1 MPIAFRAVGL
11 DPPTAVMPEEKRQ
24 VKESLEEAIQEVQS
38 PDQAERVLDDLEQVA
53 AGNSEAQAAQGT
65 EASPARPAEAV
76 KQAADTA
83 PHGEKAA
90 TTLAATAAEAVAPG
104 RQAADTLD
112 VAQEVLIPEAR
123 GRKPAPEIVKPRG
136 YLQEAVLRR
145 MTPFQA
151 WDAYLFIAVN
161 HLPHTKLSN
170 TLMYALTVA
179 ATGGVCWSVGTLWAY
194 LRGSARA
201 RRALRELVPS
211 VTIATWLVEYPI
223 KTYFR
228 RKRPFIEVVRALV
241 IGKKPGSWSF
251 PSGYTASRFAS
262 ARVLSTFW
270 PEHRAAYYVLACL
283 VGFSRTYLGAHY
295 PGDVLSGAFAGSVLG
310 ELARR
315 ATRVILARR

>member
-1 MPIAFRAVGL
+1 MFIAYWSVGL

-24 VKESLEEAIQEVQS
+24 IKESLEEAIQEVQS
-38 PDQAERVLDDLEQVA
+38 PEQAERVLDDLEQVA
-53 AGNSEAQAAQGT
+53 AGVSEAQAARGAEVT
-65 EASPARPAEAV
+65 PLPPAEAV
-76 KQAADTA
+76 KQAAENA
-83 PHGEKAA
+83 PPGEKAV
-90 TTLAATAAEAVAPG
+90 TTLAAAAAQAARSG
-104 RQAADTLD
+104 SQAADTHE
-112 VAQEVLIPEAR
+112 VAQQVLLPEAR

-145 MTPFQA
+145 MTPLQA
-151 WDAYLFIAVN
+151 WDAHLFIAVN
-161 HLPHTKLSN
+161 YLPHTKLSN
-170 TLMYALTVA
+170 TLMYALTVV

-251 PSGYTASRFAS
+251 PSGHSASSFAS
-262 ARVLSTFW
+262 ARVLGAVW
-270 PEHRAAYYVLACL
+270 PEHRAAYYALACL
-283 VGFSRTYLGAHY
+283 VGFSRIYLGAHY

-315 ATRVILARR
+315 ATRAILARR